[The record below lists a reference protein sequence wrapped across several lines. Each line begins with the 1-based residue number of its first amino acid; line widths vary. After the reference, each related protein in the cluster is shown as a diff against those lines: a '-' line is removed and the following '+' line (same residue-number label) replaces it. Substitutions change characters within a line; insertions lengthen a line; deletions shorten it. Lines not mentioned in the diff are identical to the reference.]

1 MSKKKKRMKMPA
13 ALPQLTPQ
21 ADPGA
26 PVNAKRRTIIIA
38 VLLIALLGLGS
49 AGVIV
54 KLSQNTVVSAL
65 QPDAP
70 QASATPENQPHPST
84 KVVVYYFHGTARCS
98 SCQTIEELT
107 HFAVTDGFQSEL
119 KEGSLEFHAINA
131 ETPENRHFIQDY
143 QLYTKSVIVSTIVNG
158 KEARWKNLEKI
169 WQLYYDQK
177 AFVDY
182 IQQEIRAYMQKSH

>member
-1 MSKKKKRMKMPA
+1 MSKKKKRMKTPA
-13 ALPQLTPQ
+13 APPQPTPQ
-21 ADPGA
+21 SDPA
-26 PVNAKRRTIIIA
+26 ASVNAKRRTIIIA
-38 VLLIALLGLGS
+38 VLLIGLLGLMS

-70 QASATPENQPHPST
+70 QAFAMPENQPHSPT
-84 KVVVYYFHGTARCS
+84 KKIVVYYFHGTARCS

-107 HFAVTDGFQSEL
+107 HFAVADGFQSEL

-131 ETPENRHFIQDY
+131 ETPENRHFIQEY
-143 QLYTKSVIVSTIVNG
+143 RLYTKSVIVSAVVNG
-158 KEARWKNLEKI
+158 KEMRWKNLEKI
-169 WQLYYDQK
+169 WELYYDQK

-182 IQQEIRAYMQKSH
+182 IQQEIRAYL